1 MFEDL
6 GEGQSL
12 VRKIQ
17 AKFSWGLVVQITST
31 FVGLV
36 ISGVGLYF
44 LFEGEASSSGQGV
57 VYAEENTQYCRDQ
70 SDLGIIVV
78 DVGGAVNEPG
88 VFELKTGS
96 RINDAIQLSGDFSST
111 ADEYYINKVLNL
123 SERLNDG
130 DKIYIPTAEETI
142 EAEQSQENFSIK
154 TSSSAGVVSINTA
167 SSEELMELDG
177 IGEKRAE
184 DIINERPYGSIDE
197 MVERGV
203 ITESIFEKIKEEISI

>member
-6 GEGQSL
+6 DEGQSL

-17 AKFSWGLVVQITST
+17 TKFSWGLAVQITST
-31 FVGLV
+31 IVGLV

-44 LFEGEASSSGQGV
+44 LFEGEVGSSGQGE
-57 VYAEENTQYCRDQ
+57 VYAEENTQYCQDQ
-70 SDLGIIVV
+70 TDLGIIVV

-96 RINDAIQLSGDFSST
+96 RINDAIQLSGDFSSK

-130 DKIYIPTAEETI
+130 DKIYIPTAEEAI
-142 EAEQSQENFSIK
+142 EAEQSQENSYIK
-154 TSSSAGVVSINTA
+154 TSSSTGVVSINTA

-203 ITESIFEKIKEEISI
+203 ITESIFEKIKVKISI

>member
-6 GEGQSL
+6 DEGQSL

-17 AKFSWGLVVQITST
+17 TKFSWGLALQLAST
-31 FVGLV
+31 FLGLV
-36 ISGVGLYF
+36 ISGVGLFF
-44 LFEGEASSSGQGV
+44 LFDGGSMTSDQGV
-57 VYAEENTQYCRDQ
+57 VYAEENTQYCQDQ
-70 SDLGIIVV
+70 TDLGIIVV

-88 VFELKTGS
+88 VFELKTGA
-96 RINDAIQLSGDFSST
+96 RINDAIQLSGDFSSS

-130 DKIYIPTAEETI
+130 DKIYIPTTEEAI
-142 EAEQSQENFSIK
+142 EAEQSQESSALK
-154 TSSSAGVVSINTA
+154 ESSSTGVISINTA

-184 DIINERPYGSIDE
+184 DIINERPYGSINE

-203 ITESIFEKIKEEISI
+203 ITESIFEKIKDEVSI